1 LFFPEKRIFQ
11 PYGLVIGFLPEV
23 LMNLF
28 EKQSR
33 LNQLFTQSPV
43 NAAYLAGS
51 LSTRTSFGH
60 LTDVDIAILLMEQIK
75 SDQFLDYQ
83 LYFFSELAKRLE
95 SDNIDVV
102 ILNQAS
108 LLLKLQ
114 VIKYGQILFSRDEK
128 LRVSFETKAVMDYLD
143 FKKFDEIQN
152 QALSRRL
159 YGQILPVDKD
169 LLHRHLKQLREAV
182 VILQDLGK
190 TQREEFTTD
199 YRIYG
204 LAERYLQIAIEACL
218 QVCGILVASLG
229 LRRPE
234 GYHELLSIV
243 ATQRIIPQALAY
255 RLEVLTNMRDA
266 LVHDAGTLNRDLL
279 YDHIQ
284 QRLGDFEAFAATVE
298 EKLSQ

>member
-1 LFFPEKRIFQ
+1 
-11 PYGLVIGFLPEV
+11 
-23 LMNLF
+23 MNLF

-43 NAAYLAGS
+43 NTAYLAGT
-51 LSTRTSFGH
+51 LSSRTAFGH

-95 SDNIDVV
+95 SDSIDVV

-128 LRVSFETKAVMDYLD
+128 QRISFETKAVMDYLD
-143 FKKFDEIQN
+143 FKKLDDIQN

-159 YGQILPVDKD
+159 YGQVLPVDKD
-169 LLHRHLKQLREAV
+169 LMQRHLKQLRESLA
-182 VILQDLGK
+182 ILQSLGQNK
-190 TQREEFTTD
+190 REEFTSD

-204 LAERYLQIAIEACL
+204 LAERYLQLAIEACL
-218 QVCGILVASLG
+218 QACSILIASLG

-234 GYHELLSIV
+234 GYHELLSII
-243 ATQRIIPQALAY
+243 ASQQIIPQSMAY
-255 RLEVLTNMRDA
+255 RLEILTNLRDA
-266 LVHDAGTLNRDLL
+266 LVHDPSTLNRDLL
-279 YDHIQ
+279 YDYIQ
-284 QRLGDFEAFAATVE
+284 HRLDDLEAFATTVE
-298 EKLSQ
+298 EKQAG

>member
-1 LFFPEKRIFQ
+1 
-11 PYGLVIGFLPEV
+11 
-23 LMNLF
+23 MNLF

-33 LNQLFTQSPV
+33 LNQLFAQSPV

-51 LSTRTSFGH
+51 LSNRTSFGH

-95 SDNIDVV
+95 SDSIDVV

-108 LLLKLQ
+108 MLLKLQ

-128 LRVSFETKAVMDYLD
+128 QRVSFETKAVMDYLD

-152 QALSRRL
+152 QALGRRL
-159 YGQILPVDKD
+159 YGQVLPVDKE
-169 LLHRHLKQLREAV
+169 LLQRHVKQLREAI
-182 VILQDLGK
+182 VILRDLGK
-190 TQREEFTTD
+190 ATREEFTSD
-199 YRIYG
+199 FHVFG

-218 QVCGILVASLG
+218 RICGVMVASLG

-243 ATQRIIPQALAY
+243 AAQHLIPQQLSY
-255 RLEVLTNMRDA
+255 RLEVLINLRDA
-266 LVHDAGTLNRDLL
+266 LVHDPGSLSRDLL

-284 QRLGDFEAFAATVE
+284 QRLEDFEAFAAAVE
-298 EKLSQ
+298 EKQ

>member
-1 LFFPEKRIFQ
+1 
-11 PYGLVIGFLPEV
+11 
-23 LMNLF
+23 MNLF

-51 LSTRTSFGH
+51 LSNRTSFGH

-95 SDNIDVV
+95 SENIDVV

-108 LLLKLQ
+108 MLLKLQ

-128 LRVSFETKAVMDYLD
+128 QRVSFETKAVMDYLD

-152 QALSRRL
+152 QALGRRL
-159 YGQILPVDKD
+159 YGQILPVDKE
-169 LLHRHLKQLREAV
+169 LLQRHLKQLREAI
-182 VILQDLGK
+182 VILRDLGK
-190 TQREEFTTD
+190 SPREEFIED
-199 YRIYG
+199 FHIFG

-218 QVCGILVASLG
+218 RICGILVASLG
-229 LRRPE
+229 LRKPE

-243 ATQRIIPQALAY
+243 ATQNLIPRQLSY
-255 RLEVLTNMRDA
+255 RLEVLTNLRDA
-266 LVHDAGTLNRDLL
+266 LVHDPGSLNPDLL
-279 YDHIQ
+279 YEHIQ
-284 QRLGDFEAFAATVE
+284 QRLEDFEAFATAVE
-298 EKLSQ
+298 EKQ

>member
-1 LFFPEKRIFQ
+1 
-11 PYGLVIGFLPEV
+11 
-23 LMNLF
+23 MNLF

-33 LNQLFTQSPV
+33 LNQLFAQSPV

-51 LSTRTSFGH
+51 LSNRTSFGH

-95 SDNIDVV
+95 SDNIDVM

-108 LLLKLQ
+108 MLLKLQ

-128 LRVSFETKAVMDYLD
+128 QRVSFETKAVMDYLD

-152 QALSRRL
+152 QALGRRL
-159 YGQILPVDKD
+159 YGQVLPVDKE
-169 LLHRHLKQLREAV
+169 LLQRHVKQLREAI
-182 VILQDLGK
+182 VILRDLGK
-190 TQREEFTTD
+190 ATREEFTSD
-199 YRIYG
+199 FHIFG

-218 QVCGILVASLG
+218 RICGILVASLG

-243 ATQRIIPQALAY
+243 AAQRLIPQQLSY
-255 RLEVLTNMRDA
+255 RLEVLTNLRDA
-266 LVHDAGTLNRDLL
+266 LVHDPGSLNRDLL

-284 QRLGDFEAFAATVE
+284 QRLEDFEAFAAAVE
-298 EKLSQ
+298 EKQ

>member
-1 LFFPEKRIFQ
+1 
-11 PYGLVIGFLPEV
+11 
-23 LMNLF
+23 MNLF
-28 EKQSR
+28 EKHSQ

-51 LSTRTSFGH
+51 LSTRASFGH
-60 LTDVDIAILLMEQIK
+60 LSDVDIAILLMEQIK

-95 SDNIDVV
+95 SDSIDVV

-128 LRVSFETKAVMDYLD
+128 LRISFETKAIMDYLD

-152 QALSRRL
+152 RALSRRL
-159 YGQILPVDKD
+159 YGEALAVDKE
-169 LLHRHLKQLREAV
+169 LVQRHLKQLREAV
-182 VILQDLGK
+182 YILKDLGK
-190 TQREEFTTD
+190 TKQEEFTTD
-199 YRIYG
+199 YRVYG
-204 LAERYLQIAIEACL
+204 LAERYLQIAIESCL

-243 ATQRIIPQALAY
+243 ATQQIIPNSLSY
-255 RLEVLTNMRDA
+255 RLELLTNLRDT
-266 LVHDAGTLNRDLL
+266 LVHDSSMLNHDLL
-279 YDHIQ
+279 YDYIQ
-284 QRLGDFEAFAATVE
+284 QRIDDFEVFANTVD
-298 EKLSQ
+298 EKLLKQ

>member
-1 LFFPEKRIFQ
+1 
-11 PYGLVIGFLPEV
+11 
-23 LMNLF
+23 MNLF

-128 LRVSFETKAVMDYLD
+128 QRVSFETKAVMDYLD
-143 FKKFDEIQN
+143 FKKFDDIQN
-152 QALSRRL
+152 HALSRRL
-159 YGQILPVDKD
+159 YGQVLPVDKE
-169 LLHRHLKQLREAV
+169 LVQRYLKQLHEAV
-182 VILQDLGK
+182 IILQDLGK
-190 TQREEFTTD
+190 TKREEFTTD
-199 YRIYG
+199 YHVYG

-243 ATQRIIPQALAY
+243 ASQQLIPHPLAY
-255 RLEVLTNMRDA
+255 RLEVLTDLRDA
-266 LVHDAGTLNRDLL
+266 LVHDPGTLNRDLL

-284 QRLGDFEAFAATVE
+284 QRLGDLESFANVVE
-298 EKLSQ
+298 ERQGK

>member
-1 LFFPEKRIFQ
+1 
-11 PYGLVIGFLPEV
+11 
-23 LMNLF
+23 MNLF
-28 EKQSR
+28 EKQSQ
-33 LNQLFTQSPV
+33 LNQLFTQNPV

-51 LSTRTSFGH
+51 LSSRTSFGH
-60 LTDVDIAILLMEQIK
+60 LSDVDIAILLMDQIK

-95 SDNIDVV
+95 SESIDVV

-128 LRVSFETKAVMDYLD
+128 QRVSFETKAVMDYLD

-159 YGQILPVDKD
+159 YGQVLPIDKE
-169 LLHRHLKQLREAV
+169 LVQRHLKQLQEAIS
-182 VILQDLGK
+182 ILHSLGESK
-190 TQREEFTTD
+190 REEFTTD

-204 LAERYLQIAIEACL
+204 LAERYLQLAIEACL
-218 QVCGILVASLG
+218 HICGILVSSFG

-243 ATQRIIPQALAY
+243 AAQKIIPQALAY
-255 RLEVLTNMRDA
+255 RLEILTNLRDS
-266 LVHDAGTLNRDLL
+266 LVHDPSTLNRDLL

-284 QRLGDFEAFAATVE
+284 QRIDDLRTFADTVE
-298 EKLSQ
+298 EKLR

>member
-1 LFFPEKRIFQ
+1 
-11 PYGLVIGFLPEV
+11 
-23 LMNLF
+23 MNLF

-51 LSTRTSFGH
+51 LSNRTSFGH

-108 LLLKLQ
+108 MLLKLQ

-128 LRVSFETKAVMDYLD
+128 QRVSFETKAVMDYLD

-152 QALSRRL
+152 QALGRRL
-159 YGQILPVDKD
+159 YGQVLPVDKE
-169 LLHRHLKQLREAV
+169 LLQRHVKQLREAT
-182 VILQDLGK
+182 VILRDLGK
-190 TQREEFTTD
+190 TSREEFTSD
-199 YRIYG
+199 FHVFG

-218 QVCGILVASLG
+218 RICGILVASLG

-243 ATQRIIPQALAY
+243 AAQNLIPRQLSY
-255 RLEVLTNMRDA
+255 RLEVLTNLRDA
-266 LVHDAGTLNRDLL
+266 LVHDPGALNRDLL

-284 QRLGDFEAFAATVE
+284 QRLEDFDAFAAAVE
-298 EKLSQ
+298 EKQTP

>member
-1 LFFPEKRIFQ
+1 
-11 PYGLVIGFLPEV
+11 
-23 LMNLF
+23 MNLF

-51 LSTRTSFGH
+51 LSNRTSFGH

-128 LRVSFETKAVMDYLD
+128 QRISFETKAVMDYLD

-152 QALSRRL
+152 QALGRRL
-159 YGQILPVDKD
+159 YGQMLPIDKE
-169 LLHRHLKQLREAV
+169 LLQRHLKQLREAI
-182 VILQDLGK
+182 VILRDLGK
-190 TQREEFTTD
+190 TPREEFISD
-199 YRIYG
+199 FHIFG

-218 QVCGILVASLG
+218 RICGIIVASLG
-229 LRRPE
+229 LRKPE

-243 ATQRIIPQALAY
+243 ATQNLIPRQLSY
-255 RLEVLTNMRDA
+255 RLEVLTNLRDS
-266 LVHDAGTLNRDLL
+266 LVHEPGSLSPELL
-279 YDHIQ
+279 YEHIQ
-284 QRLGDFEAFAATVE
+284 QRLEDFEAFAAAVE
-298 EKLSQ
+298 EKQ

>member
-1 LFFPEKRIFQ
+1 
-11 PYGLVIGFLPEV
+11 
-23 LMNLF
+23 MNLF

-75 SDQFLDYQ
+75 SDSFLDYQ

-128 LRVSFETKAVMDYLD
+128 SRVAFETKAVMDYLD

-159 YGQILPVDKD
+159 YGQVLPIDKE
-169 LLHRHLKQLREAV
+169 LVQRHLKQLHEAV
-182 VILQDLGK
+182 SILQDLGK
-190 TQREEFTTD
+190 TKREEFTTD

-204 LAERYLQIAIEACL
+204 LAERYLQLAIEACL
-218 QVCGILVASLG
+218 QICGILVSSLG

-234 GYHELLSIV
+234 GYHELLSIIGS
-243 ATQRIIPQALAY
+243 QQIIPNNLSY
-255 RLEVLTNMRDA
+255 RLEILTNLRDA
-266 LVHDAGTLNRDLL
+266 LVHDPGALNRDLL

-284 QRLGDFEAFAATVE
+284 QRLGDLEAFASAVE
-298 EKLSQ
+298 EKVAG

>member
-1 LFFPEKRIFQ
+1 
-11 PYGLVIGFLPEV
+11 
-23 LMNLF
+23 MNLF
-28 EKQSR
+28 EKHSQ

-60 LTDVDIAILLMEQIK
+60 LSDVDIAILLMEQIK

-95 SDNIDVV
+95 SDSIDVV

-128 LRVSFETKAVMDYLD
+128 LRVSFETKAIMDYLD

-159 YGQILPVDKD
+159 YGQALAVDKE
-169 LLHRHLKQLREAV
+169 LVQRHLKQLREAV
-182 VILQDLGK
+182 YILKDLGNTK
-190 TQREEFTTD
+190 REEFTTD
-199 YRIYG
+199 YRVYG
-204 LAERYLQIAIEACL
+204 LAERYLQIAIESCL

-234 GYHELLSIV
+234 GYHELLSVV
-243 ATQRIIPQALAY
+243 AAQQIIPNPLAY
-255 RLEVLTNMRDA
+255 RLEILTNLRDT
-266 LVHDAGTLNRDLL
+266 LVHDSSTLNHDLL
-279 YDHIQ
+279 YDYIQ
-284 QRLGDFEAFAATVE
+284 QRVDDFEVFANTVE
-298 EKLSQ
+298 EKQLKQ

>member
-1 LFFPEKRIFQ
+1 
-11 PYGLVIGFLPEV
+11 
-23 LMNLF
+23 MNLF

-51 LSTRTSFGH
+51 LSSRTSFGH
-60 LTDVDIAILLMEQIK
+60 LSDVDIAILLMDQIK

-95 SDNIDVV
+95 SDSIDVV

-128 LRVSFETKAVMDYLD
+128 QRVLFETKAVMDYLD

-152 QALSRRL
+152 QALNRRL
-159 YGQILPVDKD
+159 YGQVLPIDKE
-169 LLHRHLKQLREAV
+169 LVQRHLKQLREAIS
-182 VILQDLGK
+182 ILQSLGETK
-190 TQREEFTTD
+190 REEFITD

-204 LAERYLQIAIEACL
+204 LAERYLQMAIEACL
-218 QVCGILVASLG
+218 QICGTLVASLG

-243 ATQRIIPQALAY
+243 AGQQIIPQALAY
-255 RLEVLTNMRDA
+255 RLEILTNLRDV
-266 LVHDAGTLNRDLL
+266 LVHDSSTLDRDLL
-279 YDHIQ
+279 YDYIQ
-284 QRLGDFEAFAATVE
+284 QRVDDLKTFADTVE
-298 EKLSQ
+298 GKLG

>member
-1 LFFPEKRIFQ
+1 
-11 PYGLVIGFLPEV
+11 
-23 LMNLF
+23 MNLF
-28 EKQSR
+28 EKHSQ
-33 LNQLFTQSPV
+33 LNQLFTKSPV

-60 LTDVDIAILLMEQIK
+60 LSDVDIAILLMEQIK

-95 SDNIDVV
+95 SDSIDVV

-128 LRVSFETKAVMDYLD
+128 LRVSFETKAIMDYLD
-143 FKKFDEIQN
+143 FKKFDDIQN

-159 YGQILPVDKD
+159 YGQALAVDKD
-169 LLHRHLKQLREAV
+169 LVQRHLKQLHEAV
-182 VILQDLGK
+182 YILKDLGK
-190 TQREEFTTD
+190 TKQEEFTTD
-199 YRIYG
+199 YRVYG
-204 LAERYLQIAIEACL
+204 LAERYLQIAIESCL

-234 GYHELLSIV
+234 GYHELLSVV
-243 ATQRIIPQALAY
+243 ATQQIIPNSLAY
-255 RLEVLTNMRDA
+255 RLEILTNLRDT
-266 LVHDAGTLNRDLL
+266 LVHDSSTLNHDLL
-279 YDHIQ
+279 YEYIQ
-284 QRLGDFEAFAATVE
+284 QRVDDFEVFAHAIE
-298 EKLSQ
+298 EQQLEQ

>member
-1 LFFPEKRIFQ
+1 
-11 PYGLVIGFLPEV
+11 
-23 LMNLF
+23 MNLF
-28 EKQSR
+28 EKQSQ
-33 LNQLFTQSPV
+33 LNQLFTQNPV

-51 LSTRTSFGH
+51 LSSRTSFGH
-60 LTDVDIAILLMEQIK
+60 LTDVDIAILLMDQIK

-95 SDNIDVV
+95 SESIDVV

-128 LRVSFETKAVMDYLD
+128 QRVSFETKAVMDYLD

-159 YGQILPVDKD
+159 YGQVLPIDKE
-169 LLHRHLKQLREAV
+169 LVQRHLKQLQESIS
-182 VILQDLGK
+182 ILHSLGESK
-190 TQREEFTTD
+190 REEFTTD

-204 LAERYLQIAIEACL
+204 LAERYLQLAIEACL
-218 QVCGILVASLG
+218 HICGILVSSFG

-243 ATQRIIPQALAY
+243 ASQKIIPQALAY
-255 RLEVLTNMRDA
+255 RLEVLTNLRDS
-266 LVHDAGTLNRDLL
+266 LIHDPSTLNRDVL
-279 YDHIQ
+279 YDHVQ
-284 QRLGDFEAFAATVE
+284 QRIDDLKLFADAVE
-298 EKLSQ
+298 EKLR

>member
-1 LFFPEKRIFQ
+1 
-11 PYGLVIGFLPEV
+11 
-23 LMNLF
+23 MNLF

-33 LNQLFTQSPV
+33 LNQLFAQSPV

-51 LSTRTSFGH
+51 LSSRTSFGH
-60 LTDVDIAILLMEQIK
+60 LTDVDIAILLMDQIK

-95 SDNIDVV
+95 SETIDVV

-128 LRVSFETKAVMDYLD
+128 QRVAFETKAVMDYLD
-143 FKKFDEIQN
+143 FKKFDDIQN

-159 YGQILPVDKD
+159 YGQVLPIDKE
-169 LLHRHLKQLREAV
+169 LVQRQLKQLRASIN
-182 VILQDLGK
+182 ILRGLGQTK
-190 TQREEFTTD
+190 REEFTKD

-204 LAERYLQIAIEACL
+204 LAERYLQLAIEACL
-218 QVCGILVASLG
+218 QICGILIASFG

-243 ATQRIIPQALAY
+243 ASQQIIPRTMAY
-255 RLEVLTNMRDA
+255 RLEVLTNLRDA
-266 LVHDAGTLNRDLL
+266 LVHDPSTLNSDIL

-284 QRLGDFEAFAATVE
+284 HRLDDLEAFANTVD
-298 EKLSQ
+298 EKQAI

>member
-1 LFFPEKRIFQ
+1 
-11 PYGLVIGFLPEV
+11 
-23 LMNLF
+23 MNLF
-28 EKQSR
+28 EKQSQ
-33 LNQLFTQSPV
+33 LNQLFTQNPV

-51 LSTRTSFGH
+51 LSSRTSFGH
-60 LTDVDIAILLMEQIK
+60 LTDVDIAILLMDQIK

-95 SDNIDVV
+95 SESIDVV

-128 LRVSFETKAVMDYLD
+128 QRVSFETKAVMDYLD

-159 YGQILPVDKD
+159 YSQVLPIDKE
-169 LLHRHLKQLREAV
+169 LVQRHLKQLQEAIS
-182 VILQDLGK
+182 ILHSLGESK
-190 TQREEFTTD
+190 REEFTTD

-204 LAERYLQIAIEACL
+204 LAERYLQLAIEACL
-218 QVCGILVASLG
+218 HICGILVSSFG

-243 ATQRIIPQALAY
+243 ASQKIIPQALAY
-255 RLEVLTNMRDA
+255 RLEVLTNLRDS
-266 LVHDAGTLNRDLL
+266 LIHDPSTLNRDVL
-279 YDHIQ
+279 YDHVQ
-284 QRLGDFEAFAATVE
+284 QRIDDLKLFADTVE
-298 EKLSQ
+298 EKLR